1 MAIKIQYRRGTAA
14 EWTAANPILA
24 LGEPGYETDTGK
36 FKVGNASSNWSALSY
51 SSGATGATGPGGGNT
66 GATGAAGATGAGEA
80 GATGATGGVSDNL
93 AIIYALVFG

>member
-51 SSGATGATGPGGGNT
+51 SSGSAGATGATGPGGGNT
-66 GATGAAGATGAGEA
+66 GATGETGVN